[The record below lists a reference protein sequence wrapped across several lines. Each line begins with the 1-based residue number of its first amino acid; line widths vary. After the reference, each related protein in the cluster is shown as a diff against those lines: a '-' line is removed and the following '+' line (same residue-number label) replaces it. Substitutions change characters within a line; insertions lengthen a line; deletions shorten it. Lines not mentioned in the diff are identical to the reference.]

1 MQFAEYAC
9 IENCKDQPL
18 HAVNPLSRDKQ
29 LTPLPPLPES
39 SHVYSEVNMLSSEP
53 HANEHYEFIDH
64 LPSAGTTL

>member
-18 HAVNPLSRDKQ
+18 HAVNPLSTDKQ

-39 SHVYSEVNMLSSEP
+39 SLIYSEVNMVSSEP
-53 HANEHYEFIDH
+53 HTSEHYEFIDH